1 MAMSIKLIELAKLV
15 DGTLVGPGDIAV
27 SRLMDLESA
36 VEGDITFLTKDDP
49 ARLAATRASA
59 VVVPEGVTGAGRPV
73 IQTSD
78 PNLSAALIHQQLLKR
93 PFTAAGINAG
103 AHIGRDCRL
112 AAEISISPLVV
123 IGDRVRIGRRTVIHP
138 GVVIGDEARIGDD
151 VVLHANVNIGAGC
164 LLGNRVII
172 HPGSVIGADGFGY
185 ATAADGRHFKRPQ
198 VGIVQIDDEVEIGA
212 NACLDR
218 ATFGRTWI
226 KRGTKIDNLVQIAHN
241 VVIGEDS
248 LIVSQA
254 GVAGSSSLGRGVILG
269 GQVGVSGHVKLGNR
283 VMAGAK
289 SGIHNDIADNEVVSG
304 YPAISHRLWLRVCAI
319 LPRLPELV
327 REVRALKRLQS
338 AKNEP
343 SGKTGEKHAR

>member
-1 MAMSIKLIELAKLV
+1 MSKKLIELAKLI
-15 DGTLVGPGDIAV
+15 GGALVGPESVAV

-36 VEGDITFLTKDDP
+36 VEGDITFLTSYDP
-49 ARLAATRASA
+49 ARLAATKASA
-59 VVVPEGVTGAGRPV
+59 VIVPESVMEAEVPIIRTRN
-73 IQTSD
+73 
-78 PNLSAALIHQQLLKR
+78 PNLAAALVHQQLLKR
-93 PFTAAGINAG
+93 PFTAAGINPG

-112 AAEISISPLVV
+112 APEVSISALVV
-123 IGDRVRIGRRTVIHP
+123 IGDRVRIGRRVVIHP
-138 GVVIGDEARIGDD
+138 GVVIGNEARIGDD
-151 VVLHANVNIGAGC
+151 VVLHANVHVGGGC
-164 LLGNRVII
+164 LLGNRVTI
-172 HPGSVIGADGFGY
+172 HAGSVIGADGFGY
-185 ATAADGRHFKRPQ
+185 ATDSDGRHFKRPQ

-212 NACLDR
+212 NTCIDR

-254 GVAGSSSLGRGVILG
+254 GIAGSSSLGRGVVIG
-269 GQVGVSGHVKLGNR
+269 GQVGVSGHIRLGDR
-283 VMAGAK
+283 VMVGAK

-327 REVRALKRLQS
+327 REVRGLKRLQ
-338 AKNEP
+338 AEKNE
-343 SGKTGEKHAR
+343 